1 MVEGKRKA
9 ARGFLGVGACQR
21 GGAAATVKLPGKL
34 INNESPARALWIKR
48 VIYKEKPAQVGGKG
62 VFDLGKI
69 GENS

>member
-1 MVEGKRKA
+1 MKENGKPRA
-9 ARGFLGVGACQR
+9 AFSVLELIGERT
-21 GGAAATVKLPGKL
+21 AATVKLPGKL

>member
-1 MVEGKRKA
+1 M
-9 ARGFLGVGACQR
+9 
-21 GGAAATVKLPGKL
+21 AATVKLPGKL

>member
-1 MVEGKRKA
+1 MLELVCGRT
-9 ARGFLGVGACQR
+9 
-21 GGAAATVKLPGKL
+21 AATVRQPGKL

>member
-1 MVEGKRKA
+1 MEERKRKA
-9 ARGFLGVGACQR
+9 GAAFSVLELI
-21 GGAAATVKLPGKL
+21 GGRTAATVKLPGKR

>member
-9 ARGFLGVGACQR
+9 AGGFLDVGAFRQGR
-21 GGAAATVKLPGKL
+21 AAAVELPGKL
-34 INNESPARALWIKR
+34 INNESPPRALWIKR